1 MIAKKGNIHAKKY
14 SETVLKAVEILNNL
28 GNNIEVEELVNSI
41 KIITKK
47 EEK

>member
-14 SETVLKAVEILNNL
+14 SQTMLKTVDILNNL
-28 GNNIEVEELVNSI
+28 GNNISAKELINSI
-41 KIITKK
+41 KIITTK